1 MVAFAADRMT
11 RWQTVCTW
19 AACLLL
25 AVLVAGC
32 GGKNPR
38 QLVVGMEL
46 ASPPFDMTDEHNQ
59 PAGIDVELARALA
72 DSLGKELVVR
82 NTAFDGLIP
91 ALQTGKIDLILSSMT
106 ITPQRAESIDFSDPY
121 LHVGICLLVGARS
134 GVERPDDLN
143 RPERKV
149 VVKTGTT
156 GFFYAQ
162 EHLPN
167 ARLLPIS
174 EPGACVLEVVQGKA
188 DAFIYDQFSVFQ
200 YQRQNAQTTRAVLEP
215 LRREDWGIGIKKGN
229 AELRRQVNAFLA
241 DFRARKGLDAIAG
254 KYLEAD
260 GEAFQRMGNPFSFE
274 K

>member
-1 MVAFAADRMT
+1 MVAPVANRTPRRRFVGA
-11 RWQTVCTW
+11 W
-19 AACLLL
+19 AACLL
-25 AVLVAGC
+25 AVFLLAGC
-32 GGKNPR
+32 GGKKPG

-46 ASPPFDMTDEHNQ
+46 ASPPFDTTDERNQ

-72 DSLGKELVVR
+72 ASLGKELVVR
-82 NTAFDGLIP
+82 NTAFEGLIP

-106 ITPQRAESIDFSDPY
+106 ITAQRAESIDFSEPY

-149 VVKTGTT
+149 AVKTGTT

-167 ARLLPIS
+167 ARLLSIS

-188 DAFIYDQFSVFQ
+188 DAFVYDQFSIFQ
-200 YQRQNAQTTRAVLEP
+200 YQRQNPQTTRAVLEP

-229 AELRRQVNAFLA
+229 ADLRRQVNTFLA
-241 DFRARKGLDAIAG
+241 EFRAHKGLDGIAA
-254 KYLEAD
+254 KYLQAD
-260 GEAFQRMGNPFSFE
+260 PETFREMGNPFSFE
-274 K
+274 